1 MSPAMSCTFQS
12 KFWADVC
19 TYQAIFDRNDSR
31 IFIVACPIAINL
43 ISDRHR
49 QGGELKFKNTGHF

>member
-1 MSPAMSCTFQS
+1 MSCTFQS

-43 ISDRHR
+43 ISDRHQ
-49 QGGELKFKNTGHF
+49 QGGELKFKNTDHF